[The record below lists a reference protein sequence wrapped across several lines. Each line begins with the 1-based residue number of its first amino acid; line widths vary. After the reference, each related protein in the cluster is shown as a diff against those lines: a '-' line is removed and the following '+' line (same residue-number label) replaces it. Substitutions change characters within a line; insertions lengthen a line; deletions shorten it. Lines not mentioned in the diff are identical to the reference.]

1 MFHRAP
7 ENAKTLRPFP
17 AKSLQVA
24 VERTMFAPSCRIFT
38 FSLEKIVYSQ
48 EMYRVLSE
56 NVTTVIMSFVF
67 ELVLK
72 IILEARVE
80 FFFLWYLLCCV

>member
-1 MFHRAP
+1 MNSPLKTPHGLSRKVLPVFGGKMFHRAP

-38 FSLEKIVYSQ
+38 FSLDKIVYSQ
-48 EMYRVLSE
+48 EMFL
-56 NVTTVIMSFVF
+56 
-67 ELVLK
+67 
-72 IILEARVE
+72 ILYNI
-80 FFFLWYLLCCV
+80 YLT